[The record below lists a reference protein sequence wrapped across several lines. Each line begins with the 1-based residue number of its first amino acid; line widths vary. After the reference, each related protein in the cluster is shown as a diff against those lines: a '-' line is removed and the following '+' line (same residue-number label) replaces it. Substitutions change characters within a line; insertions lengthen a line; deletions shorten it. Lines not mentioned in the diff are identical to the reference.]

1 MRSAWELPIWAFEN
15 LLSRV
20 MPFSLHAR
28 QVAKAAVIAALFVS
42 LSAYAQTSAGVLDDV
57 TDRFQAAASKWS
69 GAISKAATFLFWSLA
84 LISLVWT
91 FGMRALQKAD
101 LAELFVDLFKFVVFT
116 GLFYW
121 LINNAPAIST
131 AIINSLKQLAGE
143 AAGVSGLTPSG
154 IVEVGFK
161 VFDKVI
167 AASSVMDLSASIVG
181 LIMGIFVLC
190 LLALV
195 AINMVVLLVSAW
207 IVAYAGI
214 FFLGFGGARF
224 TQDIA
229 VNYLKTVL
237 GVAGALMGMTLLVG
251 IGQEFINSYFDK
263 IATVSLREMGAM
275 LVASLALLL
284 LSNKI
289 PPLIGGIASGG
300 SIGAAAGMGSAGA
313 GSLLATGA
321 MGAAAAAAAVGAA
334 MSAATSAAGMG
345 SAVSA
350 AISASGATGGAGDTG
365 ISSMPGG
372 AQGGGAG
379 KSATES
385 SSTTPLGAAMGDAGA
400 GHSPGANVAG
410 DEQPAG
416 GGETEEEEGGAPDS
430 NEAST
435 ASEDQATGGPAGEPG
450 KQRSRSALGA
460 LGSGIAAVARS
471 SAGIAVDAARERV
484 SQTAGGRVAAEIRS
498 PGTAQSRRSDMA
510 AITRSQSIAG
520 KAQGARNFLNAG
532 AAAPGSSPSFSGDSL
547 AGFSNDEKSVD
558 AEAEISAFANQK

>member
-1 MRSAWELPIWAFEN
+1 
-15 LLSRV
+15 

-300 SIGAAAGMGSAGA
+300 SIGAAAGTGSAGA

-372 AQGGGAG
+372 AQGGAAG

-385 SSTTPLGAAMGDAGA
+385 NSTTPLGAAMGDAGA

-430 NEAST
+430 DEASA
-435 ASEDQATGGPAGEPG
+435 ASEDQVTGGLAGESG

>member
-1 MRSAWELPIWAFEN
+1 
-15 LLSRV
+15 

-313 GSLLATGA
+313 GSVLATGA

-385 SSTTPLGAAMGDAGA
+385 NSTTPLGAAMGDAGA

-430 NEAST
+430 DEASA
-435 ASEDQATGGPAGEPG
+435 ASEDQATGGPAGESG

-460 LGSGIAAVARS
+460 LVSGIAAVARS
-471 SAGIAVDAARERV
+471 NAGIAVDAARERV

-520 KAQGARNFLNAG
+520 KAQGARNFLNSG